1 MITAALPPDAEPYS
15 GRLSPN
21 VSGSFP
27 ASSQDSAMPGIPA
40 VPVSFSPTVTEVS
53 SSLVPGGQSPSSCR
67 PVSPPALLPSPADI
81 SILDKLIKTCPVW
94 LQLGITESRAT
105 RILQGETPGIFLVRR
120 DMHKKRMILSVRLFN
135 QKSRPQVQDIPVKE
149 ENLLMYLEGSVL
161 VFDDI
166 FKLIAF
172 YCVSRDILPFKLR
185 LPNAIV
191 QATKYEHM
199 EIISSLGSD
208 FWGSSLNR
216 HCGLAAGGGHS
227 GERDGQD
234 SLSSYHNHGS
244 RDSCE
249 VEPPARSDGLWYVN
263 PVRLE
268 EFYGGLLADVSIAR
282 SQSLTLPASLDQS
295 RPWRTAL
302 LPPHPPPSSSSQL
315 TTAKEE
321 EDCGGHAVTV
331 LGGSSETATAEVAE
345 VSSLHSSRHQVS
357 ESSSL
362 WFSELHSESPSEHRK
377 GGVTSGEGLDVATIP
392 SLLRISGVNN
402 TEGPFLED
410 AWPLV
415 KEPASSAMTDSN
427 KGPAIS
433 QDTRKK
439 EAPIPPP
446 RKNRNSRVPFCSTR
460 STMVEDLQRPQRN
473 SEPIPQKSP
482 SKMLQPSASVMPSKS
497 AVCSLEG
504 GSSRLDHDSPSASS
518 TEEEADI
525 AVRLAKTHKQNP
537 TLMINKAK
545 KRLSR
550 VNLSQMLTGL
560 ISAEKKLQHRI
571 LNLAQDRDSYFGNL
585 VLDYRAF
592 TLEAMQ
598 KRTSSTEMLQEI
610 RQMLTQLKGYL
621 IQSTELQAILES
633 SVYPEE
639 KLESIIE
646 TTLFKCVLKP
656 LRDAIYA
663 RLWDLHTGNNSLMKL
678 RDNQQVVLNTTT
690 TDLGVTTSVPES
702 ADVEKIKFKLDMLH
716 KQYSPE
722 KKISI
727 LLKACKLIYES
738 MSVSC
743 PGRTLGAD
751 DFLPVLMYVVAHS
764 NITPLMLDVE
774 YMMELMDPAMQLGE
788 GSYYLTTTYGALE
801 HIKNYDIMQM
811 TRQLSSEVQDSIHRW
826 ERHRT
831 LSKKRLSGSPVEDFV
846 KVSLLEA
853 GANTKTLGIRAST
866 TIQDLCRHCAE
877 TFEVVEPETYRLY
890 ISVDGKYQSLTSEEL
905 PLSVKSSLHHSEHR
919 AKYHFVYRPG
929 VCESEADDVPCFLL
943 PSGI

>member
-1 MITAALPPDAEPYS
+1 MITAALLQDAEPSS
-15 GRLSPN
+15 GRLSPT

-27 ASSQDSAMPGIPA
+27 VLSQDSTIPGIPA
-40 VPVSFSPTVTEVS
+40 VPVSFSPTVTRAS
-53 SSLVPGGQSPSSCR
+53 SPLVLGGQSPSSCGLG
-67 PVSPPALLPSPADI
+67 SPPAPMPSDI

-94 LQLGITESRAT
+94 LQLGISESRAT
-105 RILQGETPGIFLVRR
+105 HILQGETPGIFLVRR
-120 DMHKKRMILSVRLFN
+120 DVHKKRMILSVRLFN
-135 QKSRPQVQDIPVKE
+135 QKSRPQVQDMPIKE

-185 LPNAIV
+185 LPNVIV

-216 HCGLAAGGGHS
+216 PCGHAAGGGHS

-234 SLSSYHNHGS
+234 TLSSSPNHGS
-244 RDSCE
+244 CASCE
-249 VEPPARSDGLWYVN
+249 VEPSAGRDSLWYVN

-268 EFYGGLLADVSIAR
+268 ESYGGLLADASIAR
-282 SQSLTLPASLDQS
+282 SQSLTLPALLDQS
-295 RPWRTAL
+295 RPWRTAP
-302 LPPHPPPSSSSQL
+302 LPPHPSPSSSSRL
-315 TTAKEE
+315 ATAKEE
-321 EDCGGHAVTV
+321 ENRGGHTV
-331 LGGSSETATAEVAE
+331 RAPGSSSETAAAEVAA
-345 VSSLHSSRHQVS
+345 VFSLHSSRHQGS
-357 ESSSL
+357 EPSSL
-362 WFSELHSESPSEHRK
+362 WFSELRSQSPSEHEK
-377 GGVTSGEGLDVATIP
+377 GGVTSDKGLDTATIP
-392 SLLRISGVNN
+392 SLFCISSVSD

-415 KEPASSAMTDSN
+415 QEPASPAMTDSS
-427 KGPAIS
+427 KGPALS

-439 EAPIPPP
+439 EPPVPPP
-446 RKNRNSRVPFCSTR
+446 RKNRNSRVPFCSTK
-460 STMVEDLQRPQRN
+460 STMVEDLQRPQRDP
-473 SEPIPQKSP
+473 EPIPQKSP
-482 SKMLQPSASVMPSKS
+482 SHTVQPSASVMPSKS
-497 AVCSLEG
+497 TVCTLEG
-504 GSSRLDHDSPSASS
+504 GSPRLDHDSHSASS

-525 AVRLAKTHKQNP
+525 AVSLAKTYKQNP

-550 VNLSQMLTGL
+550 VNLSQMLTGF
-560 ISAEKKLQHRI
+560 ICAEKKLQHRI
-571 LNLAQDRDSYFGNL
+571 LNLAQDKDSYLGNL
-585 VLDYRAF
+585 LLDYRAF

-610 RQMLTQLKGYL
+610 RQTLTQLKGYL

-663 RLWDLHTGNNSLMKL
+663 RLWDLHTRDNSLMKL
-678 RDNQQVVLNTTT
+678 RDNQQVVLNSTT

-702 ADVEKIKFKLDMLH
+702 ADIEKIKFKLDMLH
-716 KQYSPE
+716 KEYSPE

-727 LLKACKLIYES
+727 LLKTCKVIYES

-764 NITPLMLDVE
+764 NIAPLMLDVE

-801 HIKNYDIMQM
+801 HIKNYDVMQM
-811 TRQLSSEVQDSIHRW
+811 TRQLSLEVQDSIHRW

-853 GANTKTLGIRAST
+853 GANIKTLGVRAST
-866 TIQDLCRHCAE
+866 TLQDLCRQCAE
-877 TFEVVEPETYRLY
+877 TFEVVEPDTYRLY
-890 ISVDGKYQSLTSEEL
+890 ISVDGKYQSLTPKEL

-929 VCESEADDVPCFLL
+929 VCESEADDVPFFLL
-943 PSGI
+943 PSDI